1 MLAYAQILYGV
12 ALTAGGVTVLTLLVP
27 RWRRVALVLTAVVVA
42 PLAVLAWQF
51 VLRATHASQ
60 FFTDLPFRLFPI
72 SWQDTGSGV
81 AAFALT
87 ALVLAYGPL
96 VGDGGRPSSQVD
108 DGTLAVPAR
117 GVAAGP
123 TPGQ

>member
-1 MLAYAQILYGV
+1 MLPYAHILYGV
-12 ALTAGGVTVLTLLVP
+12 ALTAVGVAVLTVLVP
-27 RWRRVALVLTAVVVA
+27 RWRRLPLVLTAVVVTS
-42 PLAVLAWQF
+42 LAVLAWQF

-87 ALVLAYGPL
+87 ALVLAYGPM
-96 VGDGGRPSSQVD
+96 RKQ
-108 DGTLAVPAR
+108 PAR
-117 GVAAGP
+117 EVANLALAAGAAALLVDVYLY
-123 TPGQ
+123 

>member
-1 MLAYAQILYGV
+1 MLPYAQILYGV
-12 ALTAGGVTVLTLLVP
+12 ALTAVGVAVLTLLVP
-27 RWRRVALVLTAVVVA
+27 RWRRLPLVLTAVVVTS
-42 PLAVLAWQF
+42 LAVLAWQF

-87 ALVLAYGPL
+87 ALVLAYGPMRKQPAPE
-96 VGDGGRPSSQVD
+96 VAN
-108 DGTLAVPAR
+108 LAL
-117 GVAAGP
+117 AAGAAALLVDVYLY
-123 TPGQ
+123 